1 MEVCCEYT
9 DDKVMWVSADQ
20 RKIITRILELKKQY
34 PDKVDIQRLPEQ
46 NDGCIYATCP
56 AEWLRISPP
65 RAVNMSD
72 EQKAETAERL
82 KKARV
87 EKAETANRLKKAREE
102 KAERE
107 EREKAEQTKTEQA
120 KAEQGECKAESEQE
134 NTDVPA
140 IIANAFSSNPDA
152 MQILFGAHNSIKC
165 TP

>member
-34 PDKVDIQRLPEQ
+34 PDKVFVHRLPEQ

-87 EKAETANRLKKAREE
+87 EKAETAERLKKARE
-102 KAERE
+102 
-107 EREKAEQTKTEQA
+107 TKN
-120 KAEQGECKAESEQE
+120 KIE
-134 NTDVPA
+134 NASD
-140 IIANAFSSNPDA
+140 AF
-152 MQILFGAHNSIKC
+152 NSQ
-165 TP
+165 